1 MKTKRC
7 KNKIVNN
14 KTKKQKQEKEK
25 KIKQFEHTIVGG
37 GITGLYC
44 YYKLLKEKKIN
55 PKTSILFE
63 KSSKIGGRI
72 QTIKIKKNNIQHS
85 FETGAGRF
93 SSNHKL
99 LIQLIRELKLDKRMY
114 EISGD
119 SKFVSN
125 NTKMQKYKSVY
136 YYFKKVLKES
146 KKKTDNYLR
155 NKTYINYCV
164 EVLGKDIG
172 DYLQKAYS
180 YNDAFKTNAYD
191 ALRLF
196 KNSMNPESNQYY
208 ILIGGMSQIIDKLR
222 EKILKMGGTIKIN
235 SEIKNIKYKNNV
247 FSFNC
252 KNIKTNTKIN
262 AKKYKTEKIILAL
275 PKPVLEKLKILKPI
289 KSMLNSVGQSPL
301 MRIYAIFKKEDIWFK
316 NMGKMNTDNKLRF
329 IIPINKKNGSIMIS
343 YGDEEY
349 AKFWN
354 KIIQNSKS
362 KKEWKV
368 KLMKYVRELFGNEI
382 KDPIWI
388 ENYYWKHGVSYWKPN
403 SNSKKVSKEIIQPL
417 KRNRNK
423 IPLFICGSNYS
434 MTTAWSEGGLLSVD
448 NLLRITF

>member
-1 MKTKRC
+1 MYTKRV
-7 KNKIVNN
+7 KNKKINK
-14 KTKKQKQEKEK
+14 KTKKQLQQEKEK
-25 KIKQFEHTIVGG
+25 KIKQFEYTIVGG

-44 YYKLLKEKKIN
+44 YYKLLKERKIN

-72 QTIKIKKNNIQHS
+72 QTINVKKNNIQYS

-99 LIQLIRELKLDKRMY
+99 LIQLIQELGLNKKKY
-114 EISGD
+114 KISGD
-119 SKFVSN
+119 STFISN
-125 NTKMQKYKSVY
+125 NKDFQKYESVY

-146 KKKTDNYLR
+146 KKKTDDYLR
-155 NKTYINYCV
+155 RRSYIDYCI

-172 DYLQKAYS
+172 NYLQKAYS
-180 YNDAFKTNAYD
+180 YNDAFKTNTYD

-208 ILIGGMSQIIDKLR
+208 ILAGGMSQIFDKLR
-222 EKILKMGGTIKIN
+222 EKIIQMGGKIKLNCEIN
-235 SEIKNIKYKNNV
+235 NIKYKNNR
-247 FSFNC
+247 FSLDC
-252 KNIKTNTKIN
+252 KITQKR
-262 AKKYKTEKIILAL
+262 KKCETEKIILAL
-275 PKPVLEKLKILKPI
+275 PKPALKKLKILKPI

-349 AKFWN
+349 AEFWN

-362 KKEWKV
+362 KKEWKT

-388 ENYYWKHGVSYWKPN
+388 ENYYWKNGVAYWKPN
-403 SNSKKVSKEIIQPL
+403 ANSKKVSKEIIQPL
-417 KRNRNK
+417 KKNGNK

-434 MTTAWSEGGLLSVD
+434 MTTAWSEGGLQTV
-448 NLLRITF
+448 NEFFEKI

>member
-1 MKTKRC
+1 MRTTLKKY
-7 KNKIVNN
+7 KQKKINK

-25 KIKQFEHTIVGG
+25 KIKQFEYTIVGG

-55 PKTSILFE
+55 PTTSILFE
-63 KSSKIGGRI
+63 KSNKLGGRI
-72 QTIKIKKNNIQHS
+72 QTINVKKNNIEHS

-99 LIQLIRELKLDKRMY
+99 LIELIQELGLNKKKY
-114 EISGD
+114 KISGD
-119 SKFVSN
+119 STFITNNKKFE
-125 NTKMQKYKSVY
+125 KYESVY
-136 YYFKKVLKES
+136 YYFKNVLKES
-146 KKKTDNYLR
+146 KKKTDDYLR
-155 NKTYINYCV
+155 TRSYIDYCI

-172 DYLQKAYS
+172 NYLQKAYS

-222 EKILKMGGTIKIN
+222 EKILKMGGTIKLN
-235 SEIKNIKYKNNV
+235 SEINNIKYKNNC
-247 FSFNC
+247 FFFDY
-252 KNIKTNTKIN
+252 KTTQKRKI
-262 AKKYKTEKIILAL
+262 YETEKIILAL
-275 PKPVLEKLKILKPI
+275 PKTALEKLKILKPI

-316 NMGKMNTDNKLRF
+316 NIGKMNTDNKLRF

-362 KKEWKV
+362 KKEWKT

-388 ENYYWKHGVSYWKPN
+388 ENYYWKNGVAYWKSN

-417 KRNRNK
+417 KKNGNK

-434 MTTAWSEGGLLSVD
+434 MTTAWSEGGLQTV
-448 NLLRITF
+448 NEFFEKI

>member
-1 MKTKRC
+1 MYTKRV
-7 KNKIVNN
+7 KNKKINK
-14 KTKKQKQEKEK
+14 KTKKQNQQKAK
-25 KIKQFEHTIVGG
+25 KIKQFEYTIVGG

-72 QTIKIKKNNIQHS
+72 QTTKVKKNSIQHS

-93 SSNHKL
+93 SSNHTL
-99 LIQLIRELKLDKRMY
+99 LIQLIKELGLNKKKY
-114 EISGD
+114 KISGD
-119 SKFVSN
+119 SKFISN
-125 NTKMQKYKSVY
+125 NKNFEKYKSVY

-172 DYLQKAYS
+172 NYLQKAYS

-208 ILIGGMSQIIDKLR
+208 ILIGGMSQIIGKLR
-222 EKILKMGGTIKIN
+222 EKILKMGGTIKLN
-235 SEIKNIKYKNNV
+235 SEIKNIKYKNNR
-247 FSFNC
+247 FTFDC
-252 KNIKTNTKIN
+252 KNRQKR
-262 AKKYKTEKIILAL
+262 KKCETEKIILAL
-275 PKPVLEKLKILKPI
+275 PKTALEKIKILKPI
-289 KSMLNSVGQSPL
+289 KPMLDSVGQSPL

-329 IIPINKKNGSIMIS
+329 IIPIDKKKGSIMIS
-343 YGDEEY
+343 YVDEEY
-349 AKFWN
+349 AEFWN
-354 KIIQNSKS
+354 RIIQNSAS
-362 KKEWKV
+362 KKEWKT

-388 ENYYWKHGVSYWKPN
+388 ENYYWKQGVSYWKPN
-403 SNSKKVSKEIIQPL
+403 SNSKKVSEEIIQPL
-417 KRNRNK
+417 KSNGNK

-434 MTTAWSEGGLLSVD
+434 MITAWSEGGLLSV
-448 NLLRITF
+448 NEFFEKI